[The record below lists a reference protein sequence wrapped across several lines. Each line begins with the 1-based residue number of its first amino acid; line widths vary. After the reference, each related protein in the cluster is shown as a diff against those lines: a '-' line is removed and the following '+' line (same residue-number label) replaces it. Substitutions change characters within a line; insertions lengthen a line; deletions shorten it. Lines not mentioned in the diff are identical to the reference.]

1 MNDRYLRVIEVSEM
15 LSIGIST
22 IWAWSKKGDFP
33 SGIKLSDRVTVWRLS
48 EIEEWVRSK
57 R

>member
-1 MNDRYLRVIEVSEM
+1 MNNRYLRVNEVSEM

-33 SGIKLSDRVTVWRLS
+33 NGIKLSDRVTVWRLS
-48 EIEEWVRSK
+48 EIEEWVRTK

>member
-1 MNDRYLRVIEVSEM
+1 MSDRYLRVHEVAEM
-15 LSIGIST
+15 LSVGKST

-33 SGIKLSDRVTVWRLS
+33 NGIKLSDRVTVWRLS
-48 EIEEWVRSK
+48 EIEEWIRTK